1 MTTVLADRML
11 QALKDHETGRERSQQ
26 LTLGPSE
33 LGGCREYI
41 RNVMVGAPYQPSDEW
56 PAAATMGTLI
66 GDHIEALAEK
76 YFGATT
82 QRSITTMLP
91 NGLLVSGTADMI
103 FEAENMLADGK
114 SKDGFASLDRYGA
127 SMENLIQVS
136 IYVLGC
142 IQNGYLREGATA
154 VLLYVDRSGDEQTLR
169 EHVLSWEEIQRNI
182 DLVVARVDD
191 VLEAQEHIDQG
202 EVEWAR
208 GLRDKTPPF
217 CYSAKVLCPFRDLCW
232 KGSEWVPD
240 ELITDPDTL
249 LAVERYVAARD
260 EEKRIADLKR
270 EARDQLLGVTGKTPD
285 GYAVT
290 WPGTGRALYV
300 MKVTNHTNGSGA

>member
-1 MTTVLADRML
+1 MTVLADRML
-11 QALKDHETGRERSQQ
+11 DALKTHEKSRERSQQ

-41 RNVMVGAPYQPSDEW
+41 RNVMAGAPIQPSDEW

-66 GDHIEALAEK
+66 GDHIEAIAEK
-76 YFGATT
+76 YLGATT
-82 QRSITTMLP
+82 QRPITTMLP

-103 FEAENMLADGK
+103 FEKENMLADGK
-114 SKDGFASLDRYGA
+114 SKDGFAGIERYGP

-142 IQNGYLREGATA
+142 IQNGYLQEGATA
-154 VLLYVDRSGDEQTLR
+154 VLLYVDRSGDEQRLI
-169 EHVLSWEEIQRNI
+169 EHVLSWEQIQQNI
-182 DLVVARVDD
+182 DLVVARLDD
-191 VLEAQEHIDQG
+191 VLEAQEHVDQG

-217 CYSAKVLCPFRDLCW
+217 CYSPKVMCPFRDLCW

-240 ELITDPDTL
+240 EIITDADTID
-249 LAVERYVAARD
+249 AVARYVYARD
-260 EEKRIADLKR
+260 AEKRAADLKK
-270 EARDQLLGVTGKTPD
+270 EARDQLIGVSGKTAD
-285 GYAVT
+285 GWAVT

-300 MKVTNHTNGSGA
+300 TQVGEK

>member
-11 QALKDHETGRERSQQ
+11 QALKDEENSKERNLQMS
-26 LTLGPSE
+26 LGPSE

-41 RNVMVGAPYQPSDEW
+41 RNVMVDAPRQTADVW
-56 PAAATMGTLI
+56 PAAAVVGTLV
-66 GDHIEALAEK
+66 GDWIEHVAASRL
-76 YFGATT
+76 GATT
-82 QRSITTMLP
+82 QRPITTLLP
-91 NGLLVSGTADMI
+91 NGLMVSGTADMI
-103 FEAENMLADGK
+103 FEEENMLADGK
-114 SKDGFASLDRYGA
+114 TKDGLAGVERYGP

-154 VLLYVDRSGDEQTLR
+154 VLLYVDRSGDEQVLK
-169 EHVLSWEEIQRNI
+169 EHVLSWADIQLNI
-182 DLVVARVDD
+182 DLVVLRLND
-191 VLEAQEHIDQG
+191 VVEAQEHIDNG

-217 CYSAKVLCPFRDLCW
+217 CYSEKVMCPFRDLCW

-240 ELITDPDTL
+240 EIITDADTID
-249 LAVERYVAARD
+249 AVARYVYARD
-260 EEKRIADLKR
+260 AEKRAADLKK
-270 EARDQLLGVTGKTPD
+270 EARDQLIGVSGKTAD
-285 GYAVT
+285 GWAVT

-300 MKVTNHTNGSGA
+300 TQVGEK